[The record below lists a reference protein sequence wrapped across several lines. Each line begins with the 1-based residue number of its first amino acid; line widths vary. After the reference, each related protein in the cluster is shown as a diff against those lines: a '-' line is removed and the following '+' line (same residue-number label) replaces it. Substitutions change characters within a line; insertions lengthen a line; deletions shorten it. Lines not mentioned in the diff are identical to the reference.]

1 MTNPAQ
7 WLAIAYAPNRTV
19 LLTQVTATDPV
30 SALEAAKA
38 AWIADGA
45 SGPVTVLFVGLGRY
59 GANRVDDATE
69 TGDDEAPHQ

>member
-1 MTNPAQ
+1 MTKPAQ
-7 WLAIAYAPNRTV
+7 WLAIAYAPNHTV

-59 GANRVDDATE
+59 GANRIDDAME
-69 TGDDEAPHQ
+69 VGDDETTYQ